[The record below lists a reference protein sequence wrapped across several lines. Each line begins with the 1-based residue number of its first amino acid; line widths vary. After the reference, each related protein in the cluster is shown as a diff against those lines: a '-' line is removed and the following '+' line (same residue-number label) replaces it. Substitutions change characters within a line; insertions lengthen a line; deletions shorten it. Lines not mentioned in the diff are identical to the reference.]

1 METCTYKE
9 KNRGRWRRRK
19 WKGVRIKRRIDRL
32 GEGNGYG
39 KVYI

>member
-19 WKGVRIKRRIDRL
+19 WKGVRIKRRIGEDRL
-32 GEGNGYG
+32 GEGIR